1 MTNRLRALY
10 ITMLAVSLAALLP
23 WRGVGSVVPPP
34 AKEPLHRCTKT
45 ALAALK
51 PAPKLDY
58 ECTDDEDDNSKSPE
72 RQAAMKDYLHE
83 LEATFNDDGWWATSV
98 DDLNAC
104 SIAKEVRP
112 LTDSE
117 NHNFAFNIYL
127 YGDHTTR
134 LFAVIDPCIKYSYGT
149 LDAYV
154 LERAD
159 GRVVATQVLD
169 AFYTRYDAS
178 LFLEVA
184 QLNGERLILVERFAH
199 DGFATSLEVTAAA
212 YTINRRTHGAV
223 PKKIFKEAGKLTNEV
238 AWEMPPFLE
247 NGRPLP
253 DKGWRAPELVRQG
266 RLVPRFSIDY
276 PTRRGLRHTAYVWNG
291 KYYSVAR

>member
-1 MTNRLRALY
+1 MTKRLRTLY
-10 ITMLAVSLAALLP
+10 ITMLAISFAASLALHGGATGATP
-23 WRGVGSVVPPP
+23 S
-34 AKEPLHRCTKT
+34 KERPYRCTKA

-58 ECTDDEDDNSKSPE
+58 ECADDEDDNLKSPE
-72 RQAAMKDYLHE
+72 RQAAMKDYLRE
-83 LEATFNDDGWWATSV
+83 LEETFNDDGWWATSV
-98 DDLNAC
+98 NDLNAC

-112 LTDSE
+112 LTGSE
-117 NHNFAFNIYL
+117 NNEFAFSIYL

-134 LFAVIDPCIKYSYGT
+134 LLAVIDPCIKYSYGT
-149 LDAYV
+149 LDVYV
-154 LERAD
+154 LERAA

-199 DGFATSLEVTAAA
+199 DGFATSLQVTAAA
-212 YTINRRTHGAV
+212 YTINPRTHGAV

-238 AWEMPPFLE
+238 EWDAPPFYEL
-247 NGRPLP
+247 GRPLP
-253 DKGWRAPELVRQG
+253 DKGWRSPELVRKG

-276 PTRRGLRHTAYVWNG
+276 PTRRGLRHQAYVWNG